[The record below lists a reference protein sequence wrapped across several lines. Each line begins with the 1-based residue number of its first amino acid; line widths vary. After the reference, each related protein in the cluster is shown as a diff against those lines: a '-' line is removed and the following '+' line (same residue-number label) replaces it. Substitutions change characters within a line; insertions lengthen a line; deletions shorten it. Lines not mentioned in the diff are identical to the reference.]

1 MEEIDPARERSS
13 SILLYSRNKEES
25 KMDYKFEDFKTLKV
39 LGKGTFGK
47 VLLV

>member
-1 MEEIDPARERSS
+1 MVFQGNPDPVKLYTIDVKPE
-13 SILLYSRNKEES
+13 NVPKEE
-25 KMDYKFEDFKTLKV
+25 YKFEDFKTLKV